1 RHRIRTRERSSVSG
15 TSLLRVDEHPE
26 GRGHRA
32 LSRTP
37 GTMRM
42 ISGRCADARTRGR
55 VHGRAARRGAAP
67 VRCTC
72 PIRMLRT
79 GAVHTPAMAPA
90 PGSTSRTPDGTPAAL
105 PPGVRSPLGT
115 GIDVNVGPSESGNTM
130 EIRFWGVRGSVATS
144 GPEMARIGGNTSC
157 VEVTSQ
163 GHRLILD
170 AGTGLRGLGK
180 AMHREGGAPESLML
194 FSHLHWDHVQGFP
207 FFGPP

>member
-1 RHRIRTRERSSVSG
+1 
-15 TSLLRVDEHPE
+15 
-26 GRGHRA
+26 
-32 LSRTP
+32 
-37 GTMRM
+37 
-42 ISGRCADARTRGR
+42 
-55 VHGRAARRGAAP
+55 
-67 VRCTC
+67 
-72 PIRMLRT
+72 
-79 GAVHTPAMAPA
+79 
-90 PGSTSRTPDGTPAAL
+90 
-105 PPGVRSPLGT
+105 
-115 GIDVNVGPSESGNTM
+115 M

-170 AGTGLRGLGK
+170 AGTGLRGLGE